1 MNNQLTNQIH
11 DKKYMQQALSL
22 AQKGKGFTSPN
33 PAVGAV
39 VVKNN
44 IVVGQGWHKG
54 AGLAHAEVE
63 AINDAGADA
72 EHSTIYV
79 TLEPCNHHGKTP
91 PCTEKIINAGISRVV
106 IGCKDPNPNVRGN
119 GILRLKKNKIDVEM
133 SELRKEAETLIE
145 DFAWYTCNNKKPFV
159 TLKCASTLD
168 GKIATSTGDSKWIT
182 NEASRSYVHKLRHE
196 NDAILI
202 GAGTL
207 RADNPSLTA
216 RINNFVSKD
225 PIRVILDPNLSIDLN
240 AKLLTLDSN
249 APTIIAASKDAS
261 QSKKKSLKNA
271 GVTIVE
277 VPCENNNFNLAFL
290 LEKLGQMNIVS
301 LLVEGG
307 SNVINTFFKAGLIN
321 KALFFIAPKIYGG
334 SDGVPIC
341 SGTGPELMKDAVNL
355 VDISVSRFDEDILI
369 QGYIKQNKN
378 I

>member
-1 MNNQLTNQIH
+1 MNNQAVNQIN
-11 DKKYMQQALSL
+11 DKQFMQQALLL

-44 IVVGQGWHKG
+44 VVVGKGWHKG

-63 AINDAGADA
+63 AINDAGAGA
-72 EHSTIYV
+72 EQSTIYV
-79 TLEPCNHHGKTP
+79 TLEPCNHHGRTP

-119 GILRLKKNKIDVEM
+119 GISRLQENKIDVEM
-133 SELRKEAETLIE
+133 SELKKEAETLIE
-145 DFAWYTCNNKKPFV
+145 DFAWYALNDKKPFV
-159 TLKCASTLD
+159 TLKCASTID

-182 NEASRSYVHKLRHE
+182 NKKSREYVHKLRHE

-207 RADNPSLTA
+207 RADNPSLTS
-216 RINNFVSKD
+216 RINGFNSKD
-225 PIRVILDPNLSIDLN
+225 PVRIILDPDLSIDLN
-240 AKLLTLDSN
+240 AKLLTQDSN

-261 QSKKKSLKNA
+261 QSKKKSLENA
-271 GVTIVE
+271 GVTIIE
-277 VPCENNNFNLAFL
+277 VPCENNNFNLEFL

-321 KALFFIAPKIYGG
+321 KALFFIAPKVYGG
-334 SDGVPIC
+334 SDGIPIC
-341 SGTGPELMKDAVNL
+341 SGAGPKLMKDAINL
-355 VDISVSRFDEDILI
+355 VDISVSRFEEDILI
-369 QGYIKQNKN
+369 QGYIK
-378 I
+378 